1 MIENDAPDTT
11 EWDTSYDDTYNCMT
25 EDYSPVM
32 GGYMDVAGAVPP
44 NANHRESPTD
54 SSRGGVASGFVP
66 RPPDPAIGGLPG
78 ISHGLGWSTGLRNS
92 RAFRQAF
99 DGRTLVVPTMG
110 VHPIQGPVGYS
121 TRSDRLSYGIAALSS
136 DGMPTNEQVGKVFS
150 ADNAVGIA
158 GAVVGNPNY
167 V

>member
-1 MIENDAPDTT
+1 MTAPPDHTEIETAYDA
-11 EWDTSYDDTYNCMT
+11 TYNSRD
-25 EDYSPVM
+25 EDYSPIM
-32 GGYMDVAGAVPP
+32 GGYIDTAGAVPP
-44 NANHRESPTD
+44 NASHRESPVD

-78 ISHGLGWSTGLRNS
+78 ISEGLGWSTGLRNN

-99 DGRTLVVPTMG
+99 DGRTLVVPSMG

-121 TRSDRLSYGIAALSS
+121 TRSDRLAYGVAALSS
-136 DGMPTNEQVGKVFS
+136 DGMPTDQSVSTLFASDYASSVG
-150 ADNAVGIA
+150 AATA
-158 GAVVGNPNY
+158 GNPNY